1 MEWVGD
7 NMIKEIEKYLSDLK
21 VVIDKLDMPEVAK
34 AVEVLREARKQ
45 NKQIF
50 LMGNGGSA
58 ATANHF
64 LCDFGKNAVSGDE
77 GRFRII
83 SVCTGMEPVTA
94 YANDMA
100 YESIFVEQ
108 LKNLFNDGDY
118 VLAISASGN
127 SMNVINAVNYAKE
140 RNGTIIGLTGGDG
153 GKLRKLSDVKLH
165 VECDVI
171 EQVEDIHMIFE
182 HILVFLFKH
191 NKQLLD

>member
-1 MEWVGD
+1 
-7 NMIKEIEKYLSDLK
+7 MIKEIEKYLSELK
-21 VVIDKLDMPEVAK
+21 GVIDRLDVSELAK
-34 AVEVLREARKQ
+34 AVEMLQKARKR

-64 LCDFGKNAVSGDE
+64 LCDFGKNAVPSDE

-83 SVCTGMEPVTA
+83 SVCSGMEPVTA
-94 YANDMA
+94 YANDIA
-100 YESIFVEQ
+100 YASIFVEQ

-118 VLAISASGN
+118 IMAISASGN
-127 SMNVINAVNYAKE
+127 SMNVINAVDYAK
-140 RNGTIIGLTGGDG
+140 RRGGTIIGLTGGDG
-153 GKLRKLSDVKLH
+153 GKLKSLADVKLH

-191 NKQLLD
+191 NKGLLE